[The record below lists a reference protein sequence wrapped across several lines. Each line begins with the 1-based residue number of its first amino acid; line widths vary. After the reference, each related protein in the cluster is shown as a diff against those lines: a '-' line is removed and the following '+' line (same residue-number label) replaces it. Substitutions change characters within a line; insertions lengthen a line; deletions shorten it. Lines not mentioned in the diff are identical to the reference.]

1 MSKFA
6 AAVLVAAL
14 PVAAV
19 AAPDTYKLDP
29 LHTYP
34 YFEINHFGFSNVRG
48 RFDTSA
54 GKFTLDK
61 AAKTATLEITIQT
74 ASISS
79 GHPTEHG
86 MYPRTRDEHLR
97 SPDFFNVAEFPTMTY
112 KANTVKFNGD
122 NPAIIEG
129 SLTLLGVTKPVV
141 LHIDNF
147 KCGPN
152 PIIKKD
158 ACGGNATGAIK
169 RSDFGMKTYVPS
181 ISDEIKLWIG
191 FEGYKE

>member
-1 MSKFA
+1 MSKLCA
-6 AAVLVAAL
+6 AILLATL

-19 AAPDTYKLDP
+19 ASPETYKFDT
-29 LHTYP
+29 LHTYA
-34 YFEINHFGFSNVRG
+34 YFEVNHFGFSNVRG
-48 RFDTSA
+48 RFDTSS

-61 AAKTATLEITIQT
+61 AAKTAALDLTIQT

-86 MYPRTRDEHLR
+86 LYPRTRDDHLR

-112 KANTVKFNGD
+112 KATSVKFNGD
-122 NPAIIEG
+122 APSSIEG

-141 LHIDNF
+141 LHVDNW
-147 KCGPN
+147 KCGPH
-152 PIIKKD
+152 PIFKKE
-158 ACGGNATGAIK
+158 ACGGNASGVIK
-169 RSDFGMKTYVPS
+169 RTDFGMKTYVPV